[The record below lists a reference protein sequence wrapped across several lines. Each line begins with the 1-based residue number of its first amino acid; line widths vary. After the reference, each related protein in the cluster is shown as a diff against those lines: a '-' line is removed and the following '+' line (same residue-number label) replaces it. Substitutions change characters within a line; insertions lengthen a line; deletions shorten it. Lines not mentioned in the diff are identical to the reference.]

1 MYNRLPPLIMH
12 NESSI
17 SLFKIFVLK
26 IILVDQMLLKIP
38 NSRDC
43 LDVIELE

>member
-17 SLFKIFVLK
+17 SSFQILALK
-26 IILVDQMLLKIP
+26 FFLVDQMLLKIP